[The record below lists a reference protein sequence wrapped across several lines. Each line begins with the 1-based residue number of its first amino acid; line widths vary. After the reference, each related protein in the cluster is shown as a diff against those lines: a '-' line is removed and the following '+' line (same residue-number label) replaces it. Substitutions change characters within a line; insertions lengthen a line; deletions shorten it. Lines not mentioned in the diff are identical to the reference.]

1 MIKASTYQSHNRIVV
16 HERIEDMTM
25 IHYLPVTNRSS
36 LRPSPSGWLDRLSS
50 HLSARYAE
58 WRRERMLRALE
69 ALPPETLKDIGWPT
83 TDTTRIH
90 AVRK

>member
-1 MIKASTYQSHNRIVV
+1 
-16 HERIEDMTM
+16 MTM

-58 WRRERMLRALE
+58 WRRDRMLRALE